1 MAEPTVRRI
10 LVVEDDPTISD
21 LLRDYLEVEGYATDV
36 CRDGA
41 KAVERIRS
49 DVHDLVLLDLMLPG
63 LDGFDVLRLARGATD
78 APILVVSARR
88 EDIDKIRAF
97 GLGAD
102 DYVAKPFSPGELM
115 ARVKA
120 HLSKVDR
127 LKSRYTEPEAEI
139 RTIAVRGLE
148 VQPQARRVL
157 VHGREVSL
165 AQKEFDLLLFLLR
178 NPDRVFSKT
187 ELFEHCW
194 GVDATGDT
202 STVTVHIARI
212 REKIE
217 THPED
222 AQYIETV
229 WGAGYRFRA

>member
-1 MAEPTVRRI
+1 MTETAKRV
-10 LVVEDDPTISD
+10 LVVEDDASLAG
-21 LLRDYLEVEGYATDV
+21 LLRDYLEASGFAAELRA
-36 CRDGA
+36 DGA
-41 KAVERIRS
+41 SGLERLRAGGC
-49 DVHDLVLLDLMLPG
+49 DLVLLDLMLPG
-63 LDGFDVLRLARGATD
+63 LDGFDVLRLARAESD
-78 APILVVSARR
+78 VPILVVSARR

-120 HLSKVDR
+120 NLAKVDR
-127 LKSRYTEPEAEI
+127 LRSRFAEPEAE
-139 RTIAVRGLE
+139 RPLRVRGLE
-148 VQPQARRVL
+148 VQPLARRVL
-157 VHGREVSL
+157 VHGVEAAL
-165 AQKEFDLLLFLLR
+165 AQKEFDLLVFLLR
-178 NPDRVFSKT
+178 NPDRVFSKA
-187 ELFEHCW
+187 ELFERVW
-194 GVDATGDT
+194 GVDAVGDT
-202 STVTVHIARI
+202 STVTVHVARI